1 MYSDSS
7 GDEST
12 QKAGS
17 PPTAQRHTTWNATPI
32 MNPTVQ
38 INLEGLPRQPV
49 GSSSS
54 LGSSTV
60 VVPPFFPWW
69 QVDMNPGETLCYHG
83 NTKLAD
89 GRQGLL
95 VDPGAWSN
103 LAGENWT
110 QDMSK
115 KAMTAGHNVAQGRL
129 SKPMTVAGVGRDT
142 DRAEWEVHMPI
153 ALLDSD
159 GVGLLHE
166 FRVPVIGGEGANL
179 PALLGLQSMSRQN
192 AVLEMAPGAEY
203 LKLPGPGGY
212 TVTWPP
218 GTVRYKLEK
227 AKMWSSHL
235 TL

>member
-1 MYSDSS
+1 V
-7 GDEST
+7 E
-12 QKAGS
+12 
-17 PPTAQRHTTWNATPI
+17 
-32 MNPTVQ
+32 MNP
-38 INLEGLPRQPV
+38 E
-49 GSSSS
+49 
-54 LGSSTV
+54 
-60 VVPPFFPWW
+60 
-69 QVDMNPGETLCYHG
+69 ETLCYHG

-115 KAMTAGHNVAQGRL
+115 KAMSAGHNVAQGRL

-203 LKLPGPGGY
+203 LTLPGPGGY
-212 TVTWPP
+212 TVAWSP

-227 AKMWSSHL
+227 APSGHL
-235 TL
+235 ILPCDEFDKVSTASTGLEEPKLTFFGTRYTKTTCEVSVQTDPITDEPLRKHAHAHSGRNKWQLEGA